1 MNLGLG
7 CLWLFSVLGLG
18 SSGNENDAASVILG
32 RGVSLEKMSKRK
44 MVMVLVEGG
53 DDVDADTDACNHE
66 NANREDG
73 DGDFDDDG
81 DDGALVTFHI
91 CC

>member
-18 SSGNENDAASVILG
+18 SSGNGNDAASVILG

-44 MVMVLVEGG
+44 MVMVMSKVVMMRMPILMPAITKMPTERMAMGIVMTMMMMG
-53 DDVDADTDACNHE
+53 
-66 NANREDG
+66 R
-73 DGDFDDDG
+73 
-81 DDGALVTFHI
+81 
-91 CC
+91 